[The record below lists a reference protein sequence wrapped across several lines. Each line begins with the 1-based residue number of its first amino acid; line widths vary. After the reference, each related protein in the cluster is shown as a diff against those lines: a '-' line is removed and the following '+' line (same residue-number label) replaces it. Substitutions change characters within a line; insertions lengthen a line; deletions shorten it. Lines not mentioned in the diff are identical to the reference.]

1 MNKIEKRFKS
11 FLASV
16 CVFAFLCF
24 GSTSVVALESS
35 GSIKNIGWSISSDT
49 LLLEDENGNWNA
61 IFEGNICTVNGLILS
76 ASCVTFEELFSEENG
91 DLFEWLSEH
100 PIDTLSINVEVLD
113 SIASEDHLIG
123 NVDTLIIG
131 KNVQSI
137 RNDSFLDVK
146 YLKNVYIYSSNIDL
160 TNTGIGFSYEGEL
173 SDIVM
178 YGYIGSTTETYANE
192 NGFTFIALDADPNTT
207 TTTTDVIITTTVT
220 PTETNFTTIGDMTTE
235 TVETTDSTSNTTT
248 VANIVEVDETK
259 ALTDSSTTTELTSDI
274 AKVDETAKAASTETS
289 TNTTETTSTTTT
301 TTDDTT
307 LPQTGYSKWYH
318 VVVIL
323 AACMTGT
330 GAVMV
335 IGSGALKRKQK

>member
-113 SIASEDHLIG
+113 EKVVMPINEVYDPATPDDASP
-123 NVDTLIIG
+123 
-131 KNVQSI
+131 
-137 RNDSFLDVK
+137 
-146 YLKNVYIYSSNIDL
+146 
-160 TNTGIGFSYEGEL
+160 
-173 SDIVM
+173 
-178 YGYIGSTTETYANE
+178 AN
-192 NGFTFIALDADPNTT
+192 A
-207 TTTTDVIITTTVT
+207 
-220 PTETNFTTIGDMTTE
+220 
-235 TVETTDSTSNTTT
+235 
-248 VANIVEVDETK
+248 
-259 ALTDSSTTTELTSDI
+259 
-274 AKVDETAKAASTETS
+274 
-289 TNTTETTSTTTT
+289 
-301 TTDDTT
+301 
-307 LPQTGYSKWYH
+307 Q
-318 VVVIL
+318 
-323 AACMTGT
+323 
-330 GAVMV
+330 
-335 IGSGALKRKQK
+335 

>member
-1 MNKIEKRFKS
+1 M
-11 FLASV
+11 
-16 CVFAFLCF
+16 
-24 GSTSVVALESS
+24 
-35 GSIKNIGWSISSDT
+35 
-49 LLLEDENGNWNA
+49 
-61 IFEGNICTVNGLILS
+61 
-76 ASCVTFEELFSEENG
+76 TFEELFSEENG

-207 TTTTDVIITTTVT
+207 TTTTDVIITATDTTTVT
-220 PTETNFTTIGDMTTE
+220 TANSTETITETTTISNVESTVTTTETNFTTIGDMTTE

>member
-1 MNKIEKRFKS
+1 MPLEELNHMNKIEKRFKS

-192 NGFTFIALDADPNTT
+192 NG
-207 TTTTDVIITTTVT
+207 
-220 PTETNFTTIGDMTTE
+220 
-235 TVETTDSTSNTTT
+235 
-248 VANIVEVDETK
+248 
-259 ALTDSSTTTELTSDI
+259 
-274 AKVDETAKAASTETS
+274 
-289 TNTTETTSTTTT
+289 
-301 TTDDTT
+301 
-307 LPQTGYSKWYH
+307 
-318 VVVIL
+318 
-323 AACMTGT
+323 
-330 GAVMV
+330 
-335 IGSGALKRKQK
+335 